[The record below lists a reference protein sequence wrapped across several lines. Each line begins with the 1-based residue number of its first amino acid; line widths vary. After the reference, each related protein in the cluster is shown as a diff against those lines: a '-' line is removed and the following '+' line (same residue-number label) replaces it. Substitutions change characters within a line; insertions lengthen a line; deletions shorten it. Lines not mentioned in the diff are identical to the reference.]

1 MIQWKKKKEAGEYE
15 SKYGRFYILKSWDQ
29 IYGNHWELHDNN
41 EPNYY
46 KGTYHEETFLN
57 CKLKAEA
64 IMKGE

>member
-1 MIQWKKKKEAGEYE
+1 MIQWKKKEAGEYE
-15 SKYGRFYILKSWDQ
+15 SKDERFYILKSWDR

-41 EPNYY
+41 ESNYD

-57 CKLKAEA
+57 CKLKAET